1 MKDDSLRMDSIDIA
15 TTLLVQEIRVEFG
28 ELRQRHI
35 FGQWS
40 AEEAKDISLLKEL
53 SENAPIFRNF
63 MVELASNTRS
73 AGGEYHRE
81 EEEGYLAM
89 LASILLLKASRN
101 TANRFARM
109 LGLYLHASGVKR
121 RVIEVLDGLGVTE
134 GYHTLAKSKE
144 ALSTRSTNII
154 RQMGRR
160 SDIMVFYDNF
170 NYMQKAHHQLISDHS
185 KMYNYTTAKVV
196 CGGSRVPAGGLRQSM
211 LNRQFILKPEDI
223 LRSNDLKN
231 DSIWSDIQRYLIFNA
246 IKRIYPT
253 AVDKIYKGGNVEQRS
268 MPQLEILPCT
278 PRCISRNNSSVTLSP
293 FTNAGLATVP
303 NIFTIF
309 SFCSAPMASSGR
321 MTMMIESG
329 TRHGRICITRLF
341 PNDVFATNI
350 RSLFSYNNHLTQS
363 ICSGRGLKP

>member
-1 MKDDSLRMDSIDIA
+1 
-15 TTLLVQEIRVEFG
+15 
-28 ELRQRHI
+28 
-35 FGQWS
+35 
-40 AEEAKDISLLKEL
+40 
-53 SENAPIFRNF
+53 
-63 MVELASNTRS
+63 
-73 AGGEYHRE
+73 
-81 EEEGYLAM
+81 
-89 LASILLLKASRN
+89 
-101 TANRFARM
+101 
-109 LGLYLHASGVKR
+109 
-121 RVIEVLDGLGVTE
+121 
-134 GYHTLAKSKE
+134 
-144 ALSTRSTNII
+144 
-154 RQMGRR
+154 MGRR